1 MKKKNSTISK
11 IKKEVKAEIKTES
24 SKAVDKE
31 TPKTDS
37 KKVEKLKYTYRNV
50 SNMTI
55 NDSKKIDVLFK
66 KEGVRLAER
75 MGERKINIGHVIK
88 VNKFHQ
94 QKFQNGLLKA
104 DFVRFWFFLKDGSKS
119 MINFSKSYK
128 ADKK

>member
-1 MKKKNSTISK
+1 MKKKNSSVSQ
-11 IKKEVKAEIKTES
+11 IKKEVKA
-24 SKAVDKE
+24 
-31 TPKTDS
+31 DS

-104 DFVRFWFFLKDGSKS
+104 DFVRFWFFLKDGSKA

-128 ADKK
+128 ANK

>member
-1 MKKKNSTISK
+1 
-11 IKKEVKAEIKTES
+11 
-24 SKAVDKE
+24 
-31 TPKTDS
+31 
-37 KKVEKLKYTYRNV
+37 
-50 SNMTI
+50 MTI

-104 DFVRFWFFLKDGSKS
+104 DFVRYWFFLKDGSKS

-128 ADKK
+128 MDKK